1 MPTYK
6 GYNAQHKL
14 ILERVGVSLL
24 EAFPP
29 KHWEILHILKNENRA
44 VLCKKTDITQDPE
57 YFLHVEW
64 IPDPQTIAPPPPQ
77 TITDEPPKDVHHEP
91 EEFITQIQP
100 CSEDNFGPAIKSKPQ
115 PQPQPTKLNTMN
127 ISIDRVDGT
136 SNAPEFIVL
145 TINGHPYIY
154 KLSSQS

>member
-77 TITDEPPKDVHHEP
+77 TITDASEEKLIVGGQVNEIVKDIMNVPNEDKPPKPKEK
-91 EEFITQIQP
+91 E
-100 CSEDNFGPAIKSKPQ
+100 S
-115 PQPQPTKLNTMN
+115 QPTKLNTMN

-154 KLSSQS
+154 KLSSQG